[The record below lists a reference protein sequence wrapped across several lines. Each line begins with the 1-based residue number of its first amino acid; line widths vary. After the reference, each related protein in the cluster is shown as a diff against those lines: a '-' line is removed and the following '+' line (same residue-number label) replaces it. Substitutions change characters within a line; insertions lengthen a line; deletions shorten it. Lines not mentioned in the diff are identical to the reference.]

1 MSKSIRDI
9 YARRGK
15 RGEVE
20 RFDFS
25 GAEAK
30 KEIDQYI
37 DTIKATKADLDADK
51 AASAEYADRAEKAS
65 SSAEQSAS
73 LAAEKSESA
82 ISSAKSAKKSAD
94 DAAKVKTSVD
104 ISEGNA
110 TSAASVAKSWAVGP
124 SSTEKVGTDTN
135 NAKYWADIARNSVSS
150 AGVNSWNGRSGAVT
164 PQDGDYTAEMVGALP
179 YEGTAVAASKLS
191 QGRKITASL
200 ELEGGYSFDG
210 TKDVSVGIFG
220 TLSVAHGG
228 TGGTT
233 AADARKKL
241 GVPSTDTASTSAN
254 GLMSSADKNKLNGV
268 EEGANNTVV
277 DNELSSF
284 STNPVQNK
292 VVNEAIVEINE
303 KLNGIEDGANK
314 TIVDEALS
322 STSTNPVQNK
332 AVNSIITDLT
342 GQVTGV
348 KDSCSSMWTAS
359 QAYVAGQYAIY
370 NNYIYRCTKNA
381 TAGTLPTDT
390 TYWVKTDLASEI
402 TSLNSNL
409 AKNSF
414 QQKYS
419 SYASKISGI
428 HNGNKTYATADIVGR
443 SDDGK
448 HIAHIRVIGYQ
459 DSQGTEQKF
468 DWLKTNNVISGL
480 YSSLGFSN
488 YDIKDPIVPLAN
500 SGIIPESLVNNG
512 VACIVHNNNIEIGRF
527 YNDEMSFGSYPV
539 ANTAVGRYSFEFYAS
554 FY

>member
-1 MSKSIRDI
+1 MSKSITDI

-51 AASAEYADRAEKAS
+51 AASAEYADRAEKAAS
-65 SSAEQSAS
+65 SVEQSAS
-73 LAAEKSESA
+73 SAAGNAADA
-82 ISSAKSAKKSAD
+82 ISAAKSAKKSAD
-94 DAAKVKTSVD
+94 DAAKVKSSVD
-104 ISEGNA
+104 ISAGDA
-110 TSAASVAKSWAVGP
+110 TTAAAAAKAWAVGP
-124 SSTEKVGTDTN
+124 SVASEGGTDTN
-135 NAKYWADIARNSVSS
+135 NAKYWAEIAKDNASH
-150 AGVNSWNGRSGAVT
+150 AGVNSWNGRSGAVA
-164 PQDGDYTAEMVGALP
+164 PQEGDYTAEMVGALP
-179 YEGTAVAASKLS
+179 SEGTAVAAEKLS
-191 QGRKITASL
+191 SVRKITANL
-200 ELEGGYSFDG
+200 ENEGGSSFDG
-210 TKDVSVGIFG
+210 TKDVYVGVIG
-220 TLSVAHGG
+220 TLPVTHGG

-409 AKNSF
+409 AKTFMFSTSIAGVEVPN
-414 QQKYS
+414 
-419 SYASKISGI
+419 
-428 HNGNKTYATADIVGR
+428 IVQVYQ
-443 SDDGK
+443 S
-448 HIAHIRVIGYQ
+448 VIGHFTNDHYLIDTTVTGQ
-459 DSQGTEQKF
+459 TLSNGASENFNMLSMDALLGTAK
-468 DWLKTNNVISGL
+468 
-480 YSSLGFSN
+480 SSLGKN
-488 YDIKDPIVPLAN
+488 NQYIADGEIAVPLTEDGLFEDKGFGAVAV
-500 SGIIPESLVNNG
+500 LVNTY
-512 VACIVHNNNIEIGRF
+512 VKIGRI
-527 YNDEMSFGSYPV
+527 YKDDGSFGAWPMSKIKSGGKYTFRFNV
-539 ANTAVGRYSFEFYAS
+539 ELY
-554 FY
+554 